1 MDTSPHDLRQSLA
14 DAIGKRDALRREFG
28 GIKDAQ
34 DRVQSTIFELRTK
47 LQAAEASFEQA
58 RQTSVT
64 YLVDEALGQATEA
77 RPSLRQMRSDL
88 AVVEDELAAARD
100 AKAVLTDRQKAVESK
115 LSWAKSEV
123 RSALSA
129 VVQGSLEVTKLLEE
143 AKALE
148 AQLIERM
155 AQIAYLVGAGVL
167 FPGVYDPFT
176 LHPFGNHLIPCPTP
190 GQSWAFLLEKEGRRE
205 NPEWHAALTALD
217 VDAQTPLPSGVT
229 ASASGKGGL
238 RKILGGR

>member
-14 DAIGKRDALRREFG
+14 LAIEKRDALRREFG
-28 GIKDAQ
+28 GIKDAS
-34 DRVQSTIFELRTK
+34 DRVQSAIFELRTK
-47 LQAAEASFEQA
+47 LQTAEASFEQA

-64 YLVDEALGQATEA
+64 CRVDEALGQTTEA

-100 AKAVLTDRQKAVESK
+100 AQTVLAERQKAVESK

-123 RSALSA
+123 RSALSV
-129 VVQGSLEVTKLLEE
+129 VVQGSPEVTRLLEE

-148 AQLIERM
+148 AQLTERM
-155 AQIAYLVGAGVL
+155 TRVAYLVGAGVL
-167 FPGVYDPFT
+167 SSGVYDPFA
-176 LHPFGNHLIPCPTP
+176 LRPFGNALMPCPTS
-190 GQSWAFLLEKEGRRE
+190 GQAWAFLLEKEGCRGT
-205 NPEWHAALTALD
+205 PEWHAALTALD
-217 VDAQTPLPSGVT
+217 ADAQTPLPSG
-229 ASASGKGGL
+229 AAGSASGKGSL